1 MTSRCIIPHSSK
13 SCDCCDSI
21 FAILLIPAFLPFNLL
36 KAGLNAG
43 FIFLL
48 YKPITTALRRTG
60 YLSDPATEQK
70 KKPVG
75 LWLFFGAVIITCILL
90 ILSMNGVV

>member
-1 MTSRCIIPHSSK
+1 MGYPCEAVAK
-13 SCDCCDSI
+13 
-21 FAILLIPAFLPFNLL
+21 LLLPAFLPFNLL
-36 KAGLNAG
+36 KSGLNAG
-43 FIFLL
+43 FTFLL

-60 YLSDPATEQK
+60 YLSESAVEQN

-90 ILSMNGVV
+90 ILSLNGII

>member
-1 MTSRCIIPHSSK
+1 MYH
-13 SCDCCDSI
+13 
-21 FAILLIPAFLPFNLL
+21 PAFFQML

-43 FIFLL
+43 LTFLL

-60 YLSDPATEQK
+60 YLSETATAQN

-75 LWLFFGAVIITCILL
+75 LWLFFEAVIITCILL
-90 ILSMNGVV
+90 ILSLNGII